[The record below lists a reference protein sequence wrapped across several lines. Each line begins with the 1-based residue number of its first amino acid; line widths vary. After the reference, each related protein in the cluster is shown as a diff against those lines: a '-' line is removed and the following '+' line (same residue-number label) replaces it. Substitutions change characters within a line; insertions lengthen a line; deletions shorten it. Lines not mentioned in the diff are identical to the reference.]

1 MLLYIIAVLLMI
13 ALDQAVKLWALT
25 SLQTQHTI
33 PLIENVFHLTY
44 VENRG
49 AAFSLFAQFDS
60 RWIFVALACVI
71 TVVILIALQKK
82 YMQTV
87 LGRWSLVLIAAG
99 ALGNAIDRVAHGFVV
114 DLFDFRLI
122 HFPVFNVAD
131 IFICIG
137 GALFV
142 IYFMFQHKDKQ
153 PENENNNDQ
162 QGSETDELERKQ

>member
-71 TVVILIALQKK
+71 TVVILIALQKN

-153 PENENNNDQ
+153 PENENNNEE

>member
-1 MLLYIIAVLLMI
+1 
-13 ALDQAVKLWALT
+13 
-25 SLQTQHTI
+25 
-33 PLIENVFHLTY
+33 
-44 VENRG
+44 
-49 AAFSLFAQFDS
+49 
-60 RWIFVALACVI
+60 
-71 TVVILIALQKK
+71 
-82 YMQTV
+82 MQTV